1 MTRML
6 RFIVPNDPL
15 QKSSFQTLGYIKK
28 NVKKY
33 VGQVKNRLFL
43 FYICRRLFHQ

>member
-15 QKSSFQTLGYIKK
+15 QKSSFHDTWLYQK